1 MIIYPDIY
9 TDPMGEVQREYLERM
24 KACDSTE
31 VQLLMEC
38 LQKAWLEATKKMT
51 VTDPAYNEMLQ
62 QMGNKLWI
70 FAPSFTYG
78 KLGYFLKDRGIH

>member
-31 VQLLMEC
+31 VQLLTEC
-38 LQKAWLEATKKMT
+38 LQKAWLEATK
-51 VTDPAYNEMLQ
+51 
-62 QMGNKLWI
+62 
-70 FAPSFTYG
+70 
-78 KLGYFLKDRGIH
+78 RR